1 MFRAFSLFVSQ
12 IRRVLRANLSNDPA
26 GYAQGQQPPTDMSYN
41 QAMLYV
47 EDTNKISD
55 IYWIYTYP
63 QNVMISAS
71 LFVHLW

>member
-1 MFRAFSLFVSQ
+1 
-12 IRRVLRANLSNDPA
+12 
-26 GYAQGQQPPTDMSYN
+26 MSYN